1 MVFVKKG
8 SINTILWIYTL
19 VSTKYKINTQYWVI
33 YNMCGFVNDLYTSH
47 WWCERIYFLTYW
59 ISNVVSPS
67 VCTTCIK
74 ICSNNWADR
83 KFIFFWVRR
92 ISKVVQKISKP
103 FWFWLGEQKTQV
115 ETHLSLCNQISVSKQ
130 LSKVN
135 NNNNN
140 NNNNNKN
147 IIFMINT

>member
-8 SINTILWIYTL
+8 SINTTFWNYTL
-19 VSTKYKINTQYWVI
+19 VSTKYKINAQYWVI
-33 YNMCGFVNDLYTSH
+33 YNMCGFVNDLYTSR
-47 WWCERIYFLTYW
+47 WCCERIYFLTYW

-74 ICSNNWADR
+74 ISSNNWADR

-103 FWFWLGEQKTQV
+103 FWLWLGERKTQV
-115 ETHLSLCNQISVSKQ
+115 ETHLPLCNKISVSKQ
-130 LSKVN
+130 LSKVQQFVTPN
-135 NNNNN
+135 K
-140 NNNNNKN
+140 KN